1 MPLPRLRA
9 GFGLP
14 QYSDGSVNN
23 PTGNATPLS
32 WACVGS
38 TAAVNVIDNL
48 TNVVG
53 WSSSENGTL
62 YYIYNADG
70 QQVTGPSN
78 GLFGSA
84 HLTGLNYTEYGQ
96 ELPTSKLTYT
106 CATGCDGLGITTN
119 NPLGASTGASRGYP
133 ASLNTTLWA
142 YQSSWG
148 NATQAGFYALSSLIT
163 YEAPS
168 NTGLG
173 VNVDGGGNWS
183 SALNWTTDGGVPGIG
198 QSTSGSMDTA
208 TFAYSGTSTNSVI
221 TLDSARNS
229 PR

>member
-1 MPLPRLRA
+1 MKRFSVSLAAAVSAAVWATASQTFAVWTTPSGLYNGEQYRIVFITSGDSLQLTSTDISDYNNWVTTYATSPAAR

-53 WSSSENGTL
+53 WSSSENGTF

-96 ELPTSKLTYT
+96 ELPTSSLRTR
-106 CATGCDGLGITTN
+106 APQAAMAWG
-119 NPLGASTGASRGYP
+119 SRQTIPWVHRRGR
-133 ASLNTTLWA
+133 AA
-142 YQSSWG
+142 
-148 NATQAGFYALSSLIT
+148 
-163 YEAPS
+163 
-168 NTGLG
+168 
-173 VNVDGGGNWS
+173 
-183 SALNWTTDGGVPGIG
+183 
-198 QSTSGSMDTA
+198 
-208 TFAYSGTSTNSVI
+208 VI
-221 TLDSARNS
+221 
-229 PR
+229 PQV